1 MDHKEAMKE
10 SRFRINNNI
19 PDPPSTE
26 RYDDDPVF
34 TTARE
39 EMDYRIQQAKETVSQ
54 TSMTTEV
61 RAAFYAVLVALQEVA
76 DHAATRD

>member
-1 MDHKEAMKE
+1 M
-10 SRFRINNNI
+10 
-19 PDPPSTE
+19 
-26 RYDDDPVF
+26 F

-39 EMDYRIQQAKETVSQ
+39 EMDYRIQQAKEIVTQ